1 MSPASTQARQHAG
14 FTLIELLAVLLIF
27 GLMAGIALPNLGLR
41 TKRVLEHESR
51 KLAAD
56 IEFARQRAVM
66 TGVPHRLS
74 FDMDTME
81 YWLEWYVSPAR
92 AQGEDEAVEEAE
104 LPLPG
109 SGPVVEMSPPQSDEA
124 DFFRIMGPMGD
135 LNRLD
140 DLVFIDGMETPD
152 GYLDRGNLSVFFDRD
167 GTTDP
172 TWIVLA
178 DDAGR
183 AITLEVAPLA
193 DTVRFERGRL

>member
-1 MSPASTQARQHAG
+1 MSPASTQARRQTG

-66 TGVPHRLS
+66 TSVPHRLS
-74 FDMDTME
+74 FDLETMD

-92 AQGEDEAVEEAE
+92 AQGEDEALEAE

-109 SGPVVEMSPPQSDEA
+109 AGPVVEMSPPVGEEA
-124 DFFRIMGPMGD
+124 EFFRIMGSMGD
-135 LNRLD
+135 INHVD
-140 DLVFIDGMETPD
+140 DVIFIDGIQTPD
-152 GYLDRGNLSVFFDRD
+152 GYQDRGEISVFFDRD

-178 DDAGR
+178 DDDGS